1 MEGSGSRK
9 GQGQYNLGCCLA
21 EQAILY
27 ACPPVF
33 LESLDALKLTV
44 DASPVLGARFT
55 RICAWK
61 SNHCCAWKSEGSGKK
76 GLTTVVGGVG
86 VAEGLRATV
95 EVAAD
100 RNGCNGD
107 GEYGKKT
114 KQVVP
119 GREEA
124 GRGLAGDRPP
134 SSPWTRRRRHGVGMM
149 LRAPPHLRRMCCGP
163 DCCYLMC
170 GFDCMA
176 RPMILR

>member
-55 RICAWK
+55 RICAWR
-61 SNHCCAWKSEGSGKK
+61 SNNCCARKSGEARAVKARKK
-76 GLTTVVGGVG
+76 GITTVVGGVG

-95 EVAAD
+95 EEAAD
-100 RNGCNGD
+100 RNGCGGD

-114 KQVVP
+114 KKVGPV
-119 GREEA
+119 REEA
-124 GRGLAGDRPP
+124 RRGIAGDRPP
-134 SSPWTRRRRHGVGMM
+134 SAPWTRRRRHGVD
-149 LRAPPHLRRMCCGP
+149 AQSSSSPPPHVLW
-163 DCCYLMC
+163 
-170 GFDCMA
+170 A
-176 RPMILR
+176 